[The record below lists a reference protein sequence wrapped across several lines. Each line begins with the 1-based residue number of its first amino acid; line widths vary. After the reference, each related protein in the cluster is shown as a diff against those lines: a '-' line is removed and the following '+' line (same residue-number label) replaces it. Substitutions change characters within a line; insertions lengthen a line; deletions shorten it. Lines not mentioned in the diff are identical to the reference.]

1 MRRFIWITE
10 GSVKQGGEEL
20 LNQWQNSKQGWI
32 WLDLYD
38 EEAKAEEAFL
48 RKNFALD
55 EFEIIEAQRLR
66 HPPSIAFHNN
76 YTYLLTK
83 PLDSDSHD
91 LDFSTLQLALFMGD
105 NFLVTRRGKKSN
117 YLDQLWSNIVENK
130 NISLKPSEILSAL
143 LRRIT
148 TRYANILLNLE
159 SRLDVIEDE
168 IFASSSEDLVKELSG
183 YNTSL
188 RKMRRIIAY
197 HNNIFEELTQK
208 IDHTIYSSWH
218 DDIADI
224 ASLMQRNNSL
234 ADLYQ
239 NVITDLIDA
248 YISLNGHHLNQI
260 MKVLT
265 IVTVIFVPITFL
277 AGIYGMNF
285 ENIPELK
292 SSGGYYI
299 LLSVMFVIT
308 TLLLIIFRKKH
319 WL

>member
-1 MRRFIWITE
+1 MKRFILISE
-10 GSVKQGGEEL
+10 KGVEQGGEEL
-20 LNQWQNSKQGWI
+20 LVEWQMTKKGWI
-32 WLDLYD
+32 WLDLYE
-38 EEAKAEEAFL
+38 EEAKIEEDFL
-48 RKNFALD
+48 RKNFSLD

-66 HPPSIAFHNN
+66 HPPSIAFHDH

-91 LDFSTLQLALFMGD
+91 LDFSTLQLALFVGD
-105 NFLVTRRGKKSN
+105 NFLVTRRGKQSN
-117 YLDQLWSNIVENK
+117 YLDKLWNNIVDNK
-130 NISLKPSEILSAL
+130 NPNSQPVDILSAL

-148 TRYANILLNLE
+148 ARYANILLNLE

-168 IFASSSEDLVKELSG
+168 IFTSTSEDLVRELSG

-197 HNNIFEELTQK
+197 HNNIFDELTRK
-208 IDHTIYSSWH
+208 IDHTQYSNWH
-218 DDIADI
+218 DDLEDI
-224 ASLMQRNNSL
+224 ASLMQRNHSL

-292 SSGGYYI
+292 SSDGYYI
-299 LLSVMFVIT
+299 LLSVMIAIAAS
-308 TLLLIIFRKKH
+308 LLIIFRKKR

>member
-1 MRRFIWITE
+1 MKRFILISE
-10 GSVKQGGEEL
+10 KGVEQGGEEL
-20 LNQWQNSKQGWI
+20 LVDWKATKNGWI
-32 WLDLYD
+32 WLDLH
-38 EEAKAEEAFL
+38 EEDAKIEEDFL
-48 RKNFALD
+48 RKNFSLD

-66 HPPSIAFHNN
+66 HPPSIAFHDH

-91 LDFSTLQLALFMGD
+91 LDFSTLQLALFVGD
-105 NFLVTRRGKKSN
+105 NFLVTRRGKQSN
-117 YLDQLWSNIVENK
+117 YLDKLWNNIVENK
-130 NISLKPSEILSAL
+130 NPNSQPVDILSAL

-148 TRYANILLNLE
+148 ARYANILLNLE

-168 IFASSSEDLVKELSG
+168 IFISTSEDLVRELSS

-197 HNNIFEELTQK
+197 HNNIFDELTRK
-208 IDHTIYSSWH
+208 IDQTQYSNWH
-218 DDIADI
+218 DDLEDI
-224 ASLMQRNNSL
+224 ASLMQRNHSL

-292 SSGGYYI
+292 SSDGYYI
-299 LLSVMFVIT
+299 LLSVMIAIAAS
-308 TLLLIIFRKKH
+308 LLIIFRKKR

>member
-1 MRRFIWITE
+1 MKRFLLITDS
-10 GSVKQGGEEL
+10 GIQQGGEEL
-20 LNQWQNSKQGWI
+20 LTEWQNNKSGWI
-32 WLDLYD
+32 WLDLFE
-38 EEAKAEEAFL
+38 EEAKSEEEFLKKTFAF
-48 RKNFALD
+48 D
-55 EFEIIEAQRLR
+55 EFDIIEAQRER
-66 HPPSIAFHNN
+66 HPPSISFHDH

-91 LDFSTLQLALFMGD
+91 LDFSTLQLALFVGE
-105 NFLVTRRGKKSN
+105 NFMVTRRGKHSH
-117 YLDQLWSNIVENK
+117 YLDLLWNK
-130 NISLKPSEILSAL
+130 TTQNSASTTPIEILSAL

-148 TRYANILLNLE
+148 TRYANILMNLE

-168 IFASSSEDLVKELSG
+168 IFESTSEALVRELSS

-197 HNNIFEELTQK
+197 HNNIFNELARK
-208 IDHTIYSSWH
+208 IDKTLNTSWH
-218 DDIADI
+218 DELEDIA
-224 ASLMQRNNSL
+224 ALMQRNNSL

-239 NVITDLIDA
+239 SVITDLIDA

-265 IVTVIFVPITFL
+265 VVTVIFVPITFL

-292 SSGGYYI
+292 SSDGYFI
-299 LLSVMFVIT
+299 LLSVMFAIVAV
-308 TLLLIIFRKKH
+308 LLTIFRKKR

>member
-1 MRRFIWITE
+1 MKRYILITSDHVKH
-10 GSVKQGGEEL
+10 GSEEL
-20 LNQWQNSKQGWI
+20 LIEWKTTKHGWI
-32 WLDLYD
+32 WLDLID
-38 EEAKAEEAFL
+38 EEPKTEAEFL
-48 RKNFALD
+48 SEHFGFD
-55 EFEIIEAQRLR
+55 EFDIIEAQRKR
-66 HPPSIAFHNN
+66 HPPSISFHEH

-91 LDFSTLQLALFMGD
+91 LDFSTLQLSLFFGD
-105 NFLVTRRGKKSN
+105 NFLVTRRGKYSN
-117 YLDQLWSNIVENK
+117 YLDQLWNRTLEN
-130 NISLKPSEILSAL
+130 NNGLPEPIEILSAL

-159 SRLDVIEDE
+159 TRLDIIEDE
-168 IFASSSEDLVKELSG
+168 IFDSTTETLVKELSG

-197 HNNIFEELTQK
+197 HNNIFDQLAHK
-208 IDHTIYSSWH
+208 IDRTIHSDWH
-218 DDIADI
+218 DELEDIS
-224 ASLMQRNNSL
+224 SLMQRNNSL
-234 ADLYQ
+234 ADMYQ

-292 SSGGYYI
+292 NSDGYYI
-299 LLSVMFVIT
+299 LLSIMFVIAT
-308 TLLLIIFRKKH
+308 VLLFIFRKKR

>member
-1 MRRFIWITE
+1 MKRFILITE
-10 GSVKQGGEEL
+10 DSTEQGGEEL
-20 LNQWQNSKQGWI
+20 LIEWQNNKQGWL
-32 WLDLYD
+32 WLDLYE
-38 EEAKAEEAFL
+38 EEAEAEAAFL

-55 EFEIIEAQRLR
+55 EFDIVEAQRQR
-66 HPPSIAFHNN
+66 HPPSIAFHDH

-91 LDFSTLQLALFMGD
+91 LDFSTLQLALFVGD
-105 NFLVTRRGKKSN
+105 NFLVTRRGKQSN
-117 YLDQLWSNIVENK
+117 YLDQLWNNIVENK
-130 NISLKPSEILSAL
+130 KTVHQPIEILSAL

-148 TRYANILLNLE
+148 TRYANILMNLE
-159 SRLDVIEDE
+159 ARLDVIEDE
-168 IFASSSEDLVKELSG
+168 IFTSTSEALVKELSS

-197 HNNIFEELTQK
+197 HNNIFIELTSK
-208 IDHTIYSSWH
+208 IDKTIHSSWH
-218 DDIADI
+218 DEIEDIA
-224 ASLMQRNNSL
+224 ALMQRNNSL

-239 NVITDLIDA
+239 SVITDLIEA

-292 SSGGYYI
+292 SSDGYYI
-299 LLSVMFVIT
+299 LLSVMLGIAAI
-308 TLLLIIFRKKH
+308 LLIIFKKKH

>member
-1 MRRFIWITE
+1 MKRFLLITDS
-10 GSVKQGGEEL
+10 GIQQGGEEL
-20 LNQWQNSKQGWI
+20 LIEWQNDKSGWI
-32 WLDLYD
+32 WLDLFD
-38 EEAKAEEAFL
+38 EEPESEKQFL
-48 RKNFALD
+48 QKNFAFD
-55 EFEIIEAQRLR
+55 EFDILEAQRKR
-66 HPPSIAFHNN
+66 HPPSVSFHKNH
-76 YTYLLTK
+76 TYLLTK
-83 PLDSDSHD
+83 PLDSDSQD
-91 LDFSTLQLALFMGD
+91 LDFSTLQLALFIGD
-105 NFLVTRRGKKSN
+105 NFLVTRRSAHSN
-117 YLDQLWSNIVENK
+117 YLDQLWSETSENRTYLLAPIK
-130 NISLKPSEILSAL
+130 ILSAL

-159 SRLDVIEDE
+159 SRLDIIEDE
-168 IFASSSEDLVKELSG
+168 IFESTSETLVKELSG

-197 HNNIFEELTQK
+197 HNNIFDELAHK
-208 IDHTIYSSWH
+208 IDKTIHSDWH
-218 DDIADI
+218 DELEDI

-292 SSGGYYI
+292 SSDGYYI
-299 LLSVMFVIT
+299 LLSIMLTIVA
-308 TLLLIIFRKKH
+308 LLLIVFRKKH
-319 WL
+319 WI

>member
-1 MRRFIWITE
+1 MKRYIFITDNN
-10 GSVKQGGEEL
+10 VKHGGEEL
-20 LNQWQNSKQGWI
+20 LTEWETTKHGWI
-32 WLDLYD
+32 WLDLID
-38 EEAKAEEAFL
+38 EEPTAEAEFL
-48 RKNFALD
+48 SEHFGFD
-55 EFEIIEAQRLR
+55 EFDIIEAQRKR
-66 HPPSIAFHNN
+66 HPPSISFHEH

-91 LDFSTLQLALFMGD
+91 LDFSTLQLALFFGD
-105 NFLVTRRGKKSN
+105 NFLVTRRGKHSN
-117 YLDQLWSNIVENK
+117 YLDQLWQKTVNNSNDPA
-130 NISLKPSEILSAL
+130 SPFEILSAL

-148 TRYANILLNLE
+148 TRYANILMNLE
-159 SRLDVIEDE
+159 SRLDIIEDE
-168 IFASSSEDLVKELSG
+168 IFNATSEALVKELSG

-197 HNNIFEELTQK
+197 HNNIFDELTRK
-208 IDHTIYSSWH
+208 TDHTIHSTWH
-218 DDIADI
+218 EETQDIA
-224 ASLMQRNNSL
+224 ALMQRNNSL

-292 SSGGYYI
+292 NSDGYYI
-299 LLSVMFVIT
+299 LLSVMCAIAAA
-308 TLLLIIFRKKH
+308 LLIIFKKKH
-319 WL
+319 

>member
-1 MRRFIWITE
+1 MKRFILISE
-10 GSVKQGGEEL
+10 KGVEQGGEEL
-20 LNQWQNSKQGWI
+20 LVEWQMTKKGWI
-32 WLDLYD
+32 WLDLYE
-38 EEAKAEEAFL
+38 EEAKIEEDFL
-48 RKNFALD
+48 RKNFSLD

-66 HPPSIAFHNN
+66 HPPSIAFHDH

-91 LDFSTLQLALFMGD
+91 LDFSTLQLALFVGD
-105 NFLVTRRGKKSN
+105 NFLVTRRGKQSN
-117 YLDQLWSNIVENK
+117 YLDKLWNNIVDNK
-130 NISLKPSEILSAL
+130 NPNSQPVDILSAL

-148 TRYANILLNLE
+148 ARYANILLNLE

-168 IFASSSEDLVKELSG
+168 IFTSTSEDLVRELSG

-197 HNNIFEELTQK
+197 HNNIFDELTRK
-208 IDHTIYSSWH
+208 IDQTQYSSWH
-218 DDIADI
+218 DDLEDI
-224 ASLMQRNNSL
+224 ASLMQRNHSL

-292 SSGGYYI
+292 SSDGYYI
-299 LLSVMFVIT
+299 LLSVMIAIAAS
-308 TLLLIIFRKKH
+308 LLIIFRKKR

>member
-1 MRRFIWITE
+1 MKRFILITDN
-10 GSVKQGGEEL
+10 SVKQGGEEL
-20 LNQWQNSKQGWI
+20 LIEWQNSKQGWI
-32 WLDLYD
+32 WLDSY
-38 EEAKAEEAFL
+38 EEEPKTEEAFL
-48 RKNFALD
+48 RKNFSLD
-55 EFEIIEAQRLR
+55 EFDIIEAQRLR
-66 HPPSIAFHNN
+66 HPPSIAFHDH

-91 LDFSTLQLALFMGD
+91 LDFSTLQLALFVGD
-105 NFLVTRRGKKSN
+105 NFLVTRRGKPSN
-117 YLDQLWSNIVENK
+117 YLDKLWNKIADNK
-130 NISLKPSEILSAL
+130 NPGYQPIDILSAL

-168 IFASSSEDLVKELSG
+168 IFTSTSEDLVRELSG

-197 HNNIFEELTQK
+197 HNNIFEELTRK
-208 IDHTIYSSWH
+208 TDKTLHTSWH
-218 DDIADI
+218 DDLADI

-292 SSGGYYI
+292 SSDGYYI
-299 LLSVMFVIT
+299 LLSVMLAIAAS
-308 TLLLIIFRKKH
+308 LLIIFRKKR

>member
-1 MRRFIWITE
+1 MKRFILITE
-10 GSVKQGGEEL
+10 NTVKQGGDEL
-20 LNQWQNSKQGWI
+20 LKEWQKTRQGWI
-32 WLDLYD
+32 WLDLF
-38 EEAKAEEAFL
+38 EEEPVAEQEFL
-48 RKNFALD
+48 REEFFLD
-55 EFEIIEAQRLR
+55 DFDIIEAQRQR
-66 HPPSIAFHNN
+66 HPPSISFHDN

-91 LDFSTLQLALFMGD
+91 LDFSTLQLALFVGD
-105 NFLVTRRGKKSN
+105 NFLVTRRGKHSN
-117 YLDQLWSNIVENK
+117 YLDQLWDSIVDNK
-130 NISLKPSEILSAL
+130 NPGFQPVDILSAL

-148 TRYANILLNLE
+148 TRYASILLNLE
-159 SRLDVIEDE
+159 SRLDIIEDE
-168 IFASSSEDLVKELSG
+168 IFESTTEDLVKELSG

-197 HNNIFEELTQK
+197 HNNIFDELTRK
-208 IDHTIYSSWH
+208 TDHTLHSSWH
-218 DDIADI
+218 DELADI

-265 IVTVIFVPITFL
+265 VVTVIFVPITFL

-292 SSGGYYI
+292 NSDGYYI
-299 LLSVMFVIT
+299 LLSVMTAIAVS
-308 TLLLIIFRKKH
+308 LLVIFRKKH

>member
-1 MRRFIWITE
+1 MRRYLLVTDD
-10 GSVKQGGEEL
+10 GVKHGGEEL
-20 LNQWQNSKQGWI
+20 LTEWLDQKSGWI
-32 WLDLYD
+32 WLDLLD
-38 EEAKAEEAFL
+38 EEADIEADFL
-48 RKNFALD
+48 SDTFNFD
-55 EFEIIEAQRLR
+55 EFDIIEAQRER
-66 HPPSIAFHNN
+66 HPPSISFHEH

-91 LDFSTLQLALFMGD
+91 LDFSTLQLALFVGD
-105 NFLVTRRGKKSN
+105 NFLVTRRGKHSN
-117 YLDQLWSNIVENK
+117 YLDQLWNRTLDNSDSPPEPV
-130 NISLKPSEILSAL
+130 EILSAL

-148 TRYANILLNLE
+148 RRYANILLNLE

-168 IFASSSEDLVKELSG
+168 IFASTSETLVRELSG

-197 HNNIFEELTQK
+197 HSNIFDQLTHK
-208 IDHTIYSSWH
+208 IDRTIHSDWY
-218 DDIADI
+218 DELEDIS
-224 ASLMQRNNSL
+224 SLMQRNNSL
-234 ADLYQ
+234 ADMYQ

-277 AGIYGMNF
+277 AGLYGMNF

-292 SSGGYYI
+292 NSNGYYI
-299 LLSVMFVIT
+299 LLSVMSIIAAA
-308 TLLLIIFRKKH
+308 LLILFKKKR

>member
-1 MRRFIWITE
+1 MKRFLLITE
-10 GSVKQGGEEL
+10 NNVKQGGDEL
-20 LNQWQNSKQGWI
+20 LNEWQNNQQSWI
-32 WLDLYD
+32 WLDLFE
-38 EEAKAEEAFL
+38 EEAEKEQAFL
-48 RKNFALD
+48 RKNFSFD
-55 EFEIIEAQRLR
+55 EYDIIEAQRPR
-66 HPPSIAFHNN
+66 HPPSIAFHEH

-91 LDFSTLQLALFMGD
+91 LDFSTLQLALFVGN
-105 NFLVTRRGKKSN
+105 NFLVTRRGKHSN
-117 YLDQLWSNIVENK
+117 YLDQLWNNVIQHKLTNPEPIV
-130 NISLKPSEILSAL
+130 IVSAL

-148 TRYANILLNLE
+148 TRYANILMNLE

-168 IFASSSEDLVKELSG
+168 ILATTSEALVKELSS

-188 RKMRRIIAY
+188 KKMRRIIAY
-197 HNNIFEELTQK
+197 HNNIFEELVQK
-208 IDHTIYSSWH
+208 TDHINYSDWH
-218 DDIADI
+218 DDIEDI

-239 NVITDLIDA
+239 SVIADLIEA

-292 SSGGYYI
+292 SSDGYYI
-299 LLSVMFVIT
+299 LLSTMGAIVVV
-308 TLLLIIFRKKH
+308 LLFIFKKKH

>member
-1 MRRFIWITE
+1 MKRFLLITD
-10 GSVKQGGEEL
+10 SHVRQGGEEL
-20 LNQWQNSKQGWI
+20 LLEWQNNKLGWI
-32 WLDLYD
+32 WVDLF
-38 EEAKAEEAFL
+38 EEDPKTEEKFL
-48 RKNFALD
+48 QKNFAFD
-55 EFEIIEAQRLR
+55 EFDIIEAQRQR
-66 HPPSIAFHNN
+66 HPPSISFHDH

-91 LDFSTLQLALFMGD
+91 LDFSTLQLALFVGE
-105 NFLVTRRGKKSN
+105 NFLVTRRGKHSN
-117 YLDQLWSNIVENK
+117 YLDLLWKGTIESK
-130 NISLKPSEILSAL
+130 SSISTPIEILSSL

-148 TRYANILLNLE
+148 TRYANILMNLE
-159 SRLDVIEDE
+159 SRLDIIEDE
-168 IFASSSEDLVKELSG
+168 IFESTSEALVRELSS

-197 HNNIFEELTQK
+197 HNNIFNELASK
-208 IDHTIYSSWH
+208 IDKALNTSWH
-218 DDIADI
+218 DELEDISA
-224 ASLMQRNNSL
+224 LMQRNNSL

-239 NVITDLIDA
+239 SVITDLIEA

-265 IVTVIFVPITFL
+265 VVTVIFVPITFL

-292 SSGGYYI
+292 SSDGYFI
-299 LLSVMFVIT
+299 LLSVMFTIVAV
-308 TLLLIIFRKKH
+308 LLIIFRKKR

>member
-1 MRRFIWITE
+1 MKRFILITDN
-10 GSVKQGGEEL
+10 SVKQGGEEL
-20 LNQWQNSKQGWI
+20 LIEWKNSKQGWI
-32 WLDLYD
+32 WLDLY
-38 EEAKAEEAFL
+38 EEEPKTEEAFL

-55 EFEIIEAQRLR
+55 EFDIIEAQRLR
-66 HPPSIAFHNN
+66 HPPSIAFHDH

-91 LDFSTLQLALFMGD
+91 LDFSTLQLALFVGD
-105 NFLVTRRGKKSN
+105 NFLVTRRGKPSN
-117 YLDQLWSNIVENK
+117 YLDQLWNNIVDNK
-130 NISLKPSEILSAL
+130 NPSYQPIDILSAL

-148 TRYANILLNLE
+148 SRYANILLNLE
-159 SRLDVIEDE
+159 ARLDVIEDE
-168 IFASSSEDLVKELSG
+168 IFTSTSEDLVRELSG

-197 HNNIFEELTQK
+197 HNNIFEELTRKTVTTLQ
-208 IDHTIYSSWH
+208 TSWH
-218 DDIADI
+218 EDLADI

-292 SSGGYYI
+292 SSDGYYI
-299 LLSVMFVIT
+299 LLSVMLAIAAS
-308 TLLLIIFRKKH
+308 LLIIFRKKR

>member
-1 MRRFIWITE
+1 MKRFILISE
-10 GSVKQGGEEL
+10 KGVEQGGEEL
-20 LNQWQNSKQGWI
+20 LVEWQTTKKGWI
-32 WLDLYD
+32 WLDLYE
-38 EEAKAEEAFL
+38 EEAKIEEDFL
-48 RKNFALD
+48 RKNFSLD

-66 HPPSIAFHNN
+66 HPPSIAFHDH

-91 LDFSTLQLALFMGD
+91 LDFSTLQLALFVGD
-105 NFLVTRRGKKSN
+105 NFLVTRRGKPSN
-117 YLDQLWSNIVENK
+117 YLDQLWNNIVDNK
-130 NISLKPSEILSAL
+130 NPNSQPVDVLSAL

-148 TRYANILLNLE
+148 ARYANILLNLE
-159 SRLDVIEDE
+159 SRLDIIEDE
-168 IFASSSEDLVKELSG
+168 IFTSTSEDLVRELSG

-197 HNNIFEELTQK
+197 HNNIFDELTRKIDQTQYSNWHEELE
-208 IDHTIYSSWH
+208 
-218 DDIADI
+218 DI

-292 SSGGYYI
+292 SRDGYFI
-299 LLSVMFVIT
+299 LLSVMFAIAAS
-308 TLLLIIFRKKH
+308 LLIIFRKKR

>member
-1 MRRFIWITE
+1 MKRFILITDK
-10 GSVKQGGEEL
+10 SVTQGGEEL
-20 LNQWQNSKQGWI
+20 LIEWQNNKHGWI
-32 WLDLYD
+32 WLDLF
-38 EEAKAEEAFL
+38 EEEPKTEEEFL
-48 RKNFALD
+48 KENFAFD
-55 EFEIIEAQRLR
+55 EFDIIEAQRQR
-66 HPPSIAFHNN
+66 HPPSISFHDH

-91 LDFSTLQLALFMGD
+91 LDFSTLQMALFVGE
-105 NFLVTRRGKKSN
+105 NFLVTRRGNHSN
-117 YLDQLWSNIVENK
+117 YLDLLWNRTIENK
-130 NISLKPSEILSAL
+130 NSLPTPIEILSAL

-148 TRYANILLNLE
+148 TRYANILMNLE

-168 IFASSSEDLVKELSG
+168 IFDSTSETLVKELSS

-197 HNNIFEELTQK
+197 HNNIFSELAAK
-208 IDHTIYSSWH
+208 IDKTIHSSWH
-218 DDIADI
+218 DEIADI
-224 ASLMQRNNSL
+224 AVLMQRNNSL

-239 NVITDLIDA
+239 SVITDLIDA

-292 SSGGYYI
+292 SSDGYYI
-299 LLSVMFVIT
+299 LLSVMLAIAAA
-308 TLLLIIFRKKH
+308 LLLIFRKKR